1 MPDRRTQKHGTAK
14 GERIAVGDEGTQT
27 GDGHDQVQAVVVR
40 PVQAADIRALVELL
54 TQLHP
59 AYPPDPNR
67 AEVILDEAMRQA
79 GRTLL
84 VATVGDR
91 VVGTADLLIVPQL
104 THGCQPWAIV
114 ENVVVDQAT
123 RGGGVGRAMVTEALR
138 RANEAG
144 CYTMQLV
151 SLRQRPDA
159 HAFYE
164 GLGFVA
170 VAEGFRNYFQGFA
183 PTGEPDSANEQ

>member
-1 MPDRRTQKHGTAK
+1 VSAAGGK
-14 GERIAVGDEGTQT
+14 T
-27 GDGHDQVQAVVVR
+27 GDGRDQVHGVGVR
-40 PVQAADIRALVELL
+40 PAQADDSQALVELL

-67 AEVILDEAMRQA
+67 VNAILVEAMRQP

-84 VATVGDR
+84 VATLDDR
-91 VVGTADLLIVPQL
+91 VVGTADLLIVAQL
-104 THGCQPWAIV
+104 THSCHPWAIV
-114 ENVVVDQAT
+114 ENVVVDHAT
-123 RGGGVGRAMVTEALR
+123 RGTGVGRAMMAEAMR

-144 CYTMQLV
+144 CYMMQLV
-151 SLRQRPDA
+151 SLRHRLDA

-170 VAEGFRNYFQGFA
+170 VAEGFRSYFSGFA
-183 PTGEPDSANEQ
+183 PTLGEPQ

>member
-1 MPDRRTQKHGTAK
+1 MSA
-14 GERIAVGDEGTQT
+14 AGTQS
-27 GDGHDQVQAVVVR
+27 GSGRDQVHGVVVR
-40 PVQAADIRALVELL
+40 PAQADDAQALVELL

-67 AEVILDEAMRQA
+67 ANEILVEAMRQP

-84 VATVGDR
+84 VATLDVR

-104 THGCQPWAIV
+104 THGCHPWAIV

-123 RGGGVGRAMVTEALR
+123 RGGGVGRAMMAEALH
-138 RANEAG
+138 RANEVG
-144 CYTMQLV
+144 CYMMQLV
-151 SLRQRPDA
+151 SLRHRHDA

-170 VAEGFRNYFQGFA
+170 IAEGFRSYFPGFA
-183 PTGEPDSANEQ
+183 PTGEPDERTGDE